1 MSLPSYPADT
11 QGGTSG
17 NPKVGTS
24 GHPLRR
30 PPGINA
36 RGEWL
41 GSRGQ
46 CSDSKMGGFLLLQ
59 KLQNSRKRSTRDE
72 SVATRLRR
80 LDGQGLKLRCPVSVS
95 CTECNKCVYSVG
107 FHDSAL
113 ESSYCQPKM
122 CFQLQVCKDDWQG
135 CGSGV
140 GYIKHF
146 EKYHQE
152 VEIQW
157 PLTEVHA
164 VDK

>member
-17 NPKVGTS
+17 
-24 GHPLRR
+24 HPQGR
-30 PPGINA
+30 PPGCNA

-41 GSRGQ
+41 GSMGQ

-59 KLQNSRKRSTRDE
+59 RLKNSRKRKHHETSTLDE
-72 SVATRLRR
+72 SLATRLRR
-80 LDGQGLKLRCPVSVS
+80 LDGQGHRLRCPVSVS

-107 FHDSAL
+107 FRDSAL

-135 CGSGV
+135 CGSGA

-146 EKYHQE
+146 KNYHKD